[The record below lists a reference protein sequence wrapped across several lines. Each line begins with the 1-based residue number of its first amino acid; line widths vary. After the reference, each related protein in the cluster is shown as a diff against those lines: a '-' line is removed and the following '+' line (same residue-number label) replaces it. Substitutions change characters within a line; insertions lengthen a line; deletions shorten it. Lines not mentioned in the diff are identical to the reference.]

1 MSIVYLCRYS
11 ASIARHWRDLLERA
25 LGETVLLGP
34 PHGTLSD
41 DDLAAVDVA
50 VVANPAPGL
59 LARMPNL
66 RFVQS
71 LWAGVDGLLADGS
84 VPEHLPL
91 ARLVDPNLATAMAE
105 AVATHVL
112 ALHRQ
117 LPAYREQQAAV
128 WWKPHHQPLAAEC
141 PVGILGMGEMGK
153 ASAAMLRALGFPV
166 LGWSRSAGPAALDEV
181 LARAHVLV
189 NLLPLTAE
197 TRHILAAP
205 LFARMLPGAS
215 LINFGRGG
223 HQVVPDIIAALDSG
237 QLSHAVLDVFE
248 TEPLPAES
256 PLWRHPGVTVT
267 PHVAAETDSRTA
279 AHCAADNIRA
289 FRAGRAVTGLVDRA
303 RGY

>member
-11 ASIARHWRDLLERA
+11 ASIARHWRDLLETA
-25 LGETVLLGP
+25 LGEPVLLGP
-34 PHGTLSD
+34 PHGEIGPA
-41 DDLAAVDVA
+41 DLAAIDVA

-84 VPEHLPL
+84 VPDHLPL

-112 ALHRQ
+112 GLHRQ
-117 LPAYREQQAAV
+117 LPTYRAQQAEAQ
-128 WWKPHHQPLAAEC
+128 WKPHHQPLAGEC

-166 LGWSRSAGPAALDEV
+166 AGWSRSAGPAALDEV
-181 LARAHVLV
+181 LAKAHILV

-205 LFARMLPGAS
+205 LFARMRPGAG

-223 HQVVPDIIAALDSG
+223 HQVVADIIAALDDG
-237 QLSHAVLDVFE
+237 GLSHAVLDVFE
-248 TEPLPAES
+248 AEPLPADS
-256 PLWRHPGVTVT
+256 PLWRHPKVTIT

-279 AHCAADNIRA
+279 AHCAARNIRA
-289 FRAGRAVTGLVDRA
+289 FRDGRPVTGLVDRA